1 MDHNNLTGII
11 DQLTTLKNTLVNSSD
26 QFQSLCNLQRWVAHE
41 RLNQAGK
48 CQHRDYVEALR
59 QVAFSLQTLKKYL

>member
-1 MDHNNLTGII
+1 MSHNLAGVIAE
-11 DQLTTLKNTLVNSSD
+11 LTTLKNTLDNSQD
-26 QFQSLCNLQRWVAHE
+26 QFQSLCSLQRWVAHE